1 MSNILFP
8 NNHHQLPYSCLLPFF
23 LQSIKTHLLST
34 HKGNSSLSF
43 WVSLLCSKKKIF
55 HSRNPGLLLWTL
67 PDFCQEVVYES
78 QFLNAHCFPSL
89 PCQAPFLNLF
99 TASGLFHGPQI
110 RDFSSELLAAY
121 WQHEI
126 SVGKVPVFVKSFLL
140 MTLGCQCCTFIP
152 IFYLQQCFKSACV
165 SVTSF

>member
-110 RDFSSELLAAY
+110 RDFSSELLAGY
-121 WQHEI
+121 WQQRNFSRKGT
-126 SVGKVPVFVKSFLL
+126 SVCEVFLADDFRLSVLHIYTHFLFAA
-140 MTLGCQCCTFIP
+140 MF
-152 IFYLQQCFKSACV
+152 
-165 SVTSF
+165 